1 MSENEQF
8 LFEDFFVAQDA
19 TDEGDRIEVEINDRL
34 VPLRLKRGLSFEDK
48 AAAKAVGVKQKV
60 KPNGEVE
67 IVEMDEAAFAV
78 ELLYRC
84 IVSWPFV
91 YSSGRKVPVSRE
103 NIRIMLSEGAEA
115 VAQVVLQRINKRRE
129 IKQPF
134 TTPSE

>member
-1 MSENEQF
+1 MSEQF
-8 LFEDFFVAQDA
+8 LFDDFFVAQDA
-19 TDEGDRIEVEINDRL
+19 SDEGELIEVEINDRL
-34 VPLRLKRGLSFEDK
+34 VPVYIKRGLSFEDK
-48 AAAKAVGVKQKV
+48 AAAKAVGVKQRV

-67 IVEMDEAAFAV
+67 IVSMDEAAFAV

-103 NIRIMLSEGAEA
+103 NIRLMLSEGAEA
-115 VAQVVLQRINKRRE
+115 VAQVLLQRINKKRE
-129 IKQPF
+129 AKQPF